1 MGALPPGAEGT
12 RQTMAAMARLT
23 KEAARTVEIWTLAR
37 QIVARVPDKNKSTS
51 SYVAE
56 VGAIQQWVRANI
68 RYTRDVAGVE
78 TLARP
83 IDTLAIRQGDC
94 DDQSMLVA
102 ALLLSIGHP
111 CRFVAVGR
119 TLDSLQHVFTD
130 TRVGD
135 KWMAVETT
143 ENWQLGQRP
152 DSRQYP
158 ATMVHNL

>member
-1 MGALPPGAEGT
+1 MERFA
-12 RQTMAAMARLT
+12 
-23 KEAARTVEIWTLAR
+23 KEAARTVEFWTLAR
-37 QIVARVPDKNKSTS
+37 QIIARVPDKNRSNS

-56 VGAIQQWVRANI
+56 VAAVQQWVRNNI

-83 IDTLAIRQGDC
+83 IDTLAMRQGDC
-94 DDQSMLVA
+94 DDQSMVVA
-102 ALLLSIGHP
+102 ALLLAIGHP

-119 TLDSLQHVFTD
+119 TLDTLQHVFTD

-135 KWMAVETT
+135 RWMAVETT

-158 ATMVHNL
+158 AVMVQNL